1 MAASILT
8 RESFHMFPNQES
20 PSSSPALSA
29 EAQADLQRYG
39 EWSARLLEWSRV
51 WLEPVMP
58 RIRALW
64 ENFNAADTRLHE
76 IVAFSKELSDF
87 KWTIDSRSMPEAVQ
101 KQLKERAESAVR
113 EVNVYWNAYYDH
125 MEECEP
131 RAIDLS
137 DPSVVSV
144 VRAWFQQTRLCFDS
158 MLAMFGASA
167 FVEMQRNLG
176 FADECFDLDGER
188 YWRIIL
194 TGLVMYLQ
202 NGGESEWPSNATR
215 KIDDESVRFQ
225 LSMDFVTLVMP
236 PERYRID
243 LDCVMDPVTLGGVI
257 GSETYEAYYD
267 KKLSEQEWTQI
278 FASNLTIAIYHAIR
292 CDGVEESRSTDMM
305 GAQAVSV
312 FLNYWCLL
320 PGKAGKVA

>member
-8 RESFHMFPNQES
+8 RESFHMFPNQDS
-20 PSSSPALSA
+20 PSSPPVLSA

-51 WLEPVMP
+51 WLEPAMP

-144 VRAWFQQTRLCFDS
+144 VKAWFKQTRLCFDS

-176 FADECFDLDGER
+176 FADECLDLDGER

-202 NGGESEWPSNATR
+202 NGGESEW
-215 KIDDESVRFQ
+215 
-225 LSMDFVTLVMP
+225 
-236 PERYRID
+236 
-243 LDCVMDPVTLGGVI
+243 
-257 GSETYEAYYD
+257 
-267 KKLSEQEWTQI
+267 
-278 FASNLTIAIYHAIR
+278 
-292 CDGVEESRSTDMM
+292 
-305 GAQAVSV
+305 VS
-312 FLNYWCLL
+312 
-320 PGKAGKVA
+320 

>member
-20 PSSSPALSA
+20 PSSSPVLSA

-51 WLEPVMP
+51 WLEPAMP

-76 IVAFSKELSDF
+76 IVAFSHELSDF

-144 VRAWFQQTRLCFDS
+144 VKAWFKQTRLCFDS

-202 NGGESEWPSNATR
+202 NGGESEW
-215 KIDDESVRFQ
+215 
-225 LSMDFVTLVMP
+225 
-236 PERYRID
+236 
-243 LDCVMDPVTLGGVI
+243 
-257 GSETYEAYYD
+257 
-267 KKLSEQEWTQI
+267 
-278 FASNLTIAIYHAIR
+278 
-292 CDGVEESRSTDMM
+292 
-305 GAQAVSV
+305 VS
-312 FLNYWCLL
+312 
-320 PGKAGKVA
+320 

>member
-20 PSSSPALSA
+20 PSSSPVLSA

-51 WLEPVMP
+51 WLEPAMP

-87 KWTIDSRSMPEAVQ
+87 KWTIDGRSMPEAVQ

-176 FADECFDLDGER
+176 FADECFDLDGGR

-202 NGGESEWPSNATR
+202 NGGESEWVSWLRRESESHGHLIITSQPSTATR

-257 GSETYEAYYD
+257 GSETV
-267 KKLSEQEWTQI
+267 SEG
-278 FASNLTIAIYHAIR
+278 FS
-292 CDGVEESRSTDMM
+292 
-305 GAQAVSV
+305 
-312 FLNYWCLL
+312 
-320 PGKAGKVA
+320 PG